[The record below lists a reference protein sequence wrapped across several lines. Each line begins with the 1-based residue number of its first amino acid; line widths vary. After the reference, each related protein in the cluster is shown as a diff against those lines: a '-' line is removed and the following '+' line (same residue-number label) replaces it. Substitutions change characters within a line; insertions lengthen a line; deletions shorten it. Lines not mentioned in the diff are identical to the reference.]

1 MQPLLLPVTL
11 GFWRA
16 DEPSRPVLWVRTRI
30 EGEWKL
36 KAKKWIVVALASAL
50 ALGAL
55 GLSGCGSKSASTAPS
70 TSTELS
76 GSINVAGSDTMVNL
90 AQAWAEKFGTDNPG
104 VMISVK
110 GGGSGVGIAALVNK
124 TVDFADA
131 SREIKSEEESAAKA
145 AGVTPVGTEVAK
157 DGVVVIVNKANS
169 VTGITK
175 EQLGK
180 VYAGEITNWKDLG
193 GADAP
198 IVLLGRDSSSGT
210 YGFIKDEVLGKL
222 PNKPEYAKSMLNLQS
237 SQAIV
242 DEVGKNPNGIGY
254 VGLGYENASIKPIA
268 VDGTQSSVETV
279 LDGTYA
285 LSRGLFMYSDGQPA
299 DAMKAYIDWILGDA
313 GQAIVKEQGFVPLA
327 K

>member
-1 MQPLLLPVTL
+1 M
-11 GFWRA
+11 
-16 DEPSRPVLWVRTRI
+16 
-30 EGEWKL
+30 
-36 KAKKWIVVALASAL
+36 KAKKWIVAALASAL

-55 GLSGCGSKSASTAPS
+55 GLSGCSSSQSTTSDSGTSK
-70 TSTELS
+70 ELS

-90 AQAWAEKFGTDNPG
+90 AQAWAEKFGEENPG

-110 GGGSGVGIAALVNK
+110 GGGTGTGFAALINK
-124 TVDFADA
+124 TVEFADA

-145 AGVTPVGTEVAK
+145 ANVTPVETEVAK
-157 DGVVVIVNKANS
+157 DGLVVIVNKANG
-169 VTGITK
+169 VTNITK

-210 YGFIKDEVLGKL
+210 YAFVKDEVLGKL

-237 SQAIV
+237 TQAIV
-242 DEVGKNPNGIGY
+242 DEVAKNPNGIGY
-254 VGLGYENASIKPIA
+254 IGLGYENASIKPIN
-268 VDGTQSSVETV
+268 VDGTTASVDTV

-299 DAMKAYIDWILGDA
+299 DAMKAYIDWILSDA

>member
-1 MQPLLLPVTL
+1 MGDNPNRRRV
-11 GFWRA
+11 A
-16 DEPSRPVLWVRTRI
+16 V
-30 EGEWKL
+30 
-36 KAKKWIVVALASAL
+36 KAQKWIVAALASAL

-55 GLSGCGSKSASTAPS
+55 GLGGCGSQGTTSAPS
-70 TSTELS
+70 AKTELS

-90 AQAWAEKFGTDNPG
+90 AQAWAEKFGTETPG
-104 VMISVK
+104 VMVSVK
-110 GGGSGVGIAALVNK
+110 GGGSGVGIAALINK
-124 TVDFADA
+124 TVDFADS
-131 SREIKSEEESAAKA
+131 SREIKPEETSAAQA
-145 AGVTPVGTEVAK
+145 AGVAPVETEVAK
-157 DGVVVIVNKANS
+157 DGLVVIVNTANG

-193 GADAP
+193 GADAQ

-210 YGFIKDEVLGKL
+210 YSFVKDEVLAKL

-237 SQAIV
+237 NQAIV
-242 DEVGKNPNGIGY
+242 DEVSKNPNGIGY

-268 VDGTQSSVETV
+268 VDGTQSSVATV

-285 LSRGLFMYSDGQPA
+285 LSRGLFMYSDGEPTA
-299 DAMKAYIDWILGDA
+299 EKKAYLDWILSPA
-313 GQAIVKEQGFVPLA
+313 GQTIVKEQGFVPLA